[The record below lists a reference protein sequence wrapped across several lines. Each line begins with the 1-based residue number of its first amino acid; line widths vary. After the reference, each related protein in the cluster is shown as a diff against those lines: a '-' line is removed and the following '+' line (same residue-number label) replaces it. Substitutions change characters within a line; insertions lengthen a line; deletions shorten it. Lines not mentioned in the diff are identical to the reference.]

1 MNQIMDIED
10 FKRPEWKSV
19 LAEMHSLMNIK
30 RTNLEKFP
38 HCTDRRNLFEKAEIE
53 SFKHWEYPWMIKH
66 SKLKSG
72 QKILDCG
79 CGRGFLQFYLARKG
93 MKVTSLD
100 VSTLKPK
107 FVRKFWKFCEDK
119 KIPLSENKT
128 ITIPKIA
135 KRYDTN
141 VEFHVLNIA
150 KLPFNDNSYDCVYSI
165 SVLEHMEK
173 GDDEDAIREMARV
186 LKPGGRMLV
195 TVDFS
200 PIKIPRVSYDAKDIE
215 RLINISGL
223 EQIGESCDY
232 QIKNWAEHKKQLKDT
247 FLKVD
252 VSVSTAGFV
261 LQKKIM

>member
-10 FKRPEWKSV
+10 FKRHEWKSV

-119 KIPLSENKT
+119 NIFGAPFHIMEFKNGFT
-128 ITIPKIA
+128 INGDTIPKRWNTKKSARNISKMLISLVSIIPVA
-135 KRYDTN
+135 SSLPYTSSSNMRSIY
-141 VEFHVLNIA
+141 VLSKA
-150 KLPFNDNSYDCVYSI
+150 SA
-165 SVLEHMEK
+165 
-173 GDDEDAIREMARV
+173 DESTI
-186 LKPGGRMLV
+186 GGR
-195 TVDFS
+195 
-200 PIKIPRVSYDAKDIE
+200 
-215 RLINISGL
+215 
-223 EQIGESCDY
+223 
-232 QIKNWAEHKKQLKDT
+232 
-247 FLKVD
+247 
-252 VSVSTAGFV
+252 
-261 LQKKIM
+261 